1 MAKLY
6 IGNSEN
12 LAQAIDLAADKLPL
26 SGGTMT
32 GAITLA
38 ADPTAAMEAATKQYV
53 DQMAATGNGILPD
66 GTTTTTADIPFAQGI
81 TVTNGT
87 ETDTLTVTGDATFE
101 GNVSFGEGAKIEV
114 PTPAEGSDAANK
126 DYVDSAVSTAGDGKF
141 LPLAGGTMT
150 GAAVMAAGDMKT
162 AQARNIYFTTTDLE
176 AGVTAL
182 PQGSIAIFI
191 G

>member
-1 MAKLY
+1 M
-6 IGNSEN
+6 
-12 LAQAIDLAADKLPL
+12 Q
-26 SGGTMT
+26 
-32 GAITLA
+32 
-38 ADPTAAMEAATKQYV
+38 AATKQYV

-87 ETDTLTVTGDATFE
+87 ETDTLHVTGDATFD
-101 GNVSFGEGAKIEV
+101 GNVTFGEGTTITV
-114 PTPAEGSDAANK
+114 PVTPANDSDAASK
-126 DYVDSAVSTAGDGKF
+126 KYVDDSIAASEAEADGKF

-150 GAAVMAAGDMKT
+150 GAAVMAAGAMET
-162 AQARNIYFTTTDLE
+162 AQARNIYFTETDLE
-176 AGVTAL
+176 AGVTTL